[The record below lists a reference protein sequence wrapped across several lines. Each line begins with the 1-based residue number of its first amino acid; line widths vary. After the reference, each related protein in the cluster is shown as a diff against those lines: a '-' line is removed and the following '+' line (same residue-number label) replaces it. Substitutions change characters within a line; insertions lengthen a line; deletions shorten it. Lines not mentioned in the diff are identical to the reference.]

1 MNRNILP
8 LVLIIVAIGIFF
20 TFTVGQYDKVRAAMA
35 ENAQFSKTLEDSKE
49 LLKKRDQVI
58 NAYNSIA
65 EVDRERLK
73 KLLPDHID
81 NIRLIIDINGITS
94 RRGVSIKN
102 VRTGGGN
109 STKTTPATGGAA
121 SVSGSPAPSIQQQ
134 APASLSKYD
143 ALTMN
148 FNVTTT
154 YENFINILHDLELS
168 LRILDITKISF
179 APTDSNVYDFSVE
192 LKTYWLRQN

>member
-8 LVLIIVAIGIFF
+8 LVLIIVAVGIFF
-20 TFTVGQYDKVRAAMA
+20 TFTVGQYDKVREVLAQN
-35 ENAQFSKTLEDSKE
+35 EQFSRTLEDSKE

-58 NAYNSIA
+58 NAYNSIS
-65 EVDRERLK
+65 ESDRERLK

-102 VRTGGGN
+102 VRTGGAG
-109 STKTTPATGGAA
+109 ATRGAA
-121 SVSGSPAPSIQQQ
+121 PAQNSAAPSLQQQ
-134 APASLSKYD
+134 APASLSKTD
-143 ALTMN
+143 SMTLS
-148 FNVTTT
+148 FNVSTT
-154 YENFINILHDLELS
+154 YENFINILHDLEMS

-179 APTDSNVYDFSVE
+179 TPTDTNIYDFSVE
-192 LKTYWLRQN
+192 LKTYWLRQD

>member
-1 MNRNILP
+1 MNRNFLP
-8 LVLIIVAIGIFF
+8 IVLIIVAIGIFF
-20 TFTVGQYDKVRAAMA
+20 TFTTGQYDKVRTQMA
-35 ENAQFSKTLEDSKE
+35 ENQQFSRTLDDSKE

-65 EVDRERLK
+65 EVDRDRLK

-102 VRTGGGN
+102 VRTGGG
-109 STKTTPATGGAA
+109 SSSKTTAA
-121 SVSGSPAPSIQQQ
+121 SNVANVSGSPAPTLQQQ

-143 ALTMN
+143 ALTMS
-148 FNVTTT
+148 FGVTTT
-154 YENFINILHDLELS
+154 YENFINILNDLELS

-179 APTDSNVYDFSVE
+179 TPTDTNVYDFSVE